1 LAGGVLLF
9 VAPADVDAGVLEP
22 TMIAAV
28 AGGLAGALFVIL
40 VIAILALRGQLR
52 VERERASSLKD
63 DADRLQTTLDRYKNA
78 DDAVLEGLITAI
90 AIYGP
95 DRHLRFAN
103 SAFAKLWGLDRVWLA
118 ASPTLSEVL
127 EAKRENRKLPEL
139 ADFPEFKRGQNA
151 LFQTLAEPVDYL
163 LHLPDERTLRK
174 VISPHPLG
182 GLIYAFDDVTD
193 SLAMERSYNTLID
206 VQRET
211 LNHLNEGVAVF
222 GTDGRL
228 KLWNPAFLTIWQ
240 IPQAMLDNT
249 LTLNA
254 FLDHCRQFFH
264 DVPDWEAEK
273 RRIRGELQRNQ
284 PRWSADAR
292 SDGTHIQS
300 ITVPLSDGAN
310 LFTYFDVT
318 DRERVERALRERNQ
332 ALEAADHMKTE
343 FVANVSY
350 ELRTPINS
358 IMGFTELL
366 ANPYFGDLTQRQLE
380 YVQGIL
386 EASER
391 LLALINDILDLATIE
406 AGYMVLNL
414 SEIDLHAL
422 LSGVVGLIRERAR
435 AQQLTVAFDCDPA
448 IGEIHAD
455 QRRLRQI
462 VLNLLSNSCNF
473 TPPGGRV
480 TLSAHREGSD
490 FVISVGDTGVGIPE
504 RDHGRVLERFERGD
518 KTSKQSGVGLG
529 LSLVRSFVDLHGGR
543 LDISSAPGRGTVVT
557 CRLPQHLTVETVN
570 FHQPAK

>member
-1 LAGGVLLF
+1 MLESTVIAAIAGGV
-9 VAPADVDAGVLEP
+9 
-22 TMIAAV
+22 
-28 AGGLAGALFVIL
+28 AGALFVIL
-40 VIAILALRGQLR
+40 GITILVLRARLAD
-52 VERERASSLKD
+52 ERGLSGSLKD
-63 DADRLQTTLDRYKNA
+63 HAARLQTTLDQYRNA
-78 DDAVLEGLITAI
+78 DVAVLEGLITAI
-90 AIYGP
+90 AIYGR

-103 SAFAKLWGLDRVWLA
+103 SAFAKLWGLDRAWLA
-118 ASPTLSEVL
+118 SSPTLSEVL
-127 EAKRENRKLPEL
+127 EAKRENRKLPEQ
-139 ADFPEFKRGQNA
+139 ADFREFKRGQNA
-151 LFQTLAEPVDYL
+151 LFETLSTPVDYL
-163 LHLPDERTLRK
+163 LHLPDDRTLRK

-228 KLWNPAFLTIWQ
+228 KLWNPAFVTIWQ
-240 IPQAMLDNT
+240 IPKAMLDNT

-254 FLDHCRQFFH
+254 FLDHCRQFFD
-264 DVPDWEAEK
+264 DVPDWEGEK
-273 RRIRGELQRNQ
+273 RRIRMELQRSQ

-292 SDGTHIQS
+292 TDGTHIQS
-300 ITVPLSDGAN
+300 ISVPLSDGAN

-318 DRERVERALRERNQ
+318 DRERVERVLRERNQ

-380 YVQGIL
+380 YVQGIM

-435 AQQLTVAFDCDPA
+435 AQQLTVAFECDPA

-504 RDHGRVLERFERGD
+504 RDQGRVLERFERGD

-529 LSLVRSFVDLHGGR
+529 LSLVRSFVELHGGR
-543 LDISSAPGRGTVVT
+543 LDINSAPGRGTVVT
-557 CRLPQHLTVETVN
+557 CRLPQRVAVETLN